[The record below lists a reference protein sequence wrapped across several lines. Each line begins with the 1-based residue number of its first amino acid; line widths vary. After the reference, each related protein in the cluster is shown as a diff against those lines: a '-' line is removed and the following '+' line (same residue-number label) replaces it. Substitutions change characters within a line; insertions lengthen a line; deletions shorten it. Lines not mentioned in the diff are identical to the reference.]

1 MYDDELHEKA
11 SAYASNRHDTYIAKM
26 QKGEVKKHSKEILNW
41 IWVAHYEGYKEGY
54 WTAKG
59 DDRFT
64 TDPDKLFNE
73 KKHWVGLTDGE
84 ILAVN
89 MSTVTK
95 LIDEPIVCDTDH
107 NIIQL
112 GKAIE
117 AKLKERNT

>member
-1 MYDDELHEKA
+1 MNANELA
-11 SAYASNRHDTYIAKM
+11 
-26 QKGEVKKHSKEILNW
+26 
-41 IWVAHYEGYKEGY
+41 
-54 WTAKG
+54 
-59 DDRFT
+59 
-64 TDPDKLFNE
+64 DKLSDKTMRDYIVFEYLPEIVSMLRKQQESIEGLNRDYDLLFAE
-73 KKHWVGLTDGE
+73 HQLLLKKEWASLTDEE

-117 AKLKERNT
+117 AKLKDKNT